1 VFLVLLNMR
10 CGCVGALALLASVAS
25 YVVAQPLVQQPYTSP
40 YFIHT
45 VDDNLK
51 HVRALSSWDKR
62 VLERM
67 YFCIHIL
74 IKSRG
79 R

>member
-1 VFLVLLNMR
+1 M
-10 CGCVGALALLASVAS
+10 GALALLAWVAS
-25 YVVAQPLVQQPYTSP
+25 FVVAQPLVQRPYTSP
-40 YFIHT
+40 SFIHT

-62 VLERM
+62 VLERT
-67 YFCIHIL
+67 YFCLRIL

>member
-1 VFLVLLNMR
+1 MR
-10 CGCVGALALLASVAS
+10 CGCMGALALLAWVAS
-25 YVVAQPLVQQPYTSP
+25 FVVAQPLVQRPYTSP
-40 YFIHT
+40 SFIHT

-62 VLERM
+62 VLERT
-67 YFCIHIL
+67 YFCIRIL